1 MIGQTISHYR
11 IVEKLG
17 GGGMGVVFKA
27 EDLSLHRFAA
37 LKFLPDEL
45 ARDPQALARFQRE
58 AQAASALNHPNICTI
73 YEIGQ
78 QDGQTFIAM
87 EYLEGVTLKHRIA
100 GPVLDLDSM
109 LSLAIE
115 VADAL
120 DAAHAEGIVHRD
132 IKPANIF
139 ITKRGHAK
147 ILDFGLA
154 KVMPA
159 STSSSKIAALNT
171 QTYSVNGEHL
181 TSPGTMVGTVAY
193 MSPEQ
198 VRAKDLDARTDLF
211 SFGAVLY
218 EMATGKLP
226 FRGESTGLIFK
237 SILDSVPTPPIRFNP
252 EIPPKME
259 EIINKALEKDRE
271 LRYQTASEF
280 RTDLK
285 RLKRDT
291 ESGKIV
297 LPSAQVAP
305 ETPAARRPVRL
316 ALVVGAAALVLVVL
330 AVAIFYLRGPLPPP
344 KIIGSTQ
351 LTSDGGFKS
360 GLVTDGSRLYFSE
373 FFGDHFIVSQVS
385 IAGGENAAIA
395 TSLPSPMMLDIAPDS
410 SKLLLLEGN
419 FNQLEG
425 HFWLQPLPAGSS
437 RRMEAMGH
445 DGTWLPDGK
454 LMLSRGREIFRAED
468 DGRDERKILTAAGN
482 PRGISLSPDG
492 SRIRFTVAL
501 DTGALNAGG
510 PNGGGVSSLWEAR
523 SDGTNPHPLL
533 SPGWNVPA
541 QECCGKWTTEGKY
554 FVFQST
560 RNGLTSIWALADQSS
575 FWRRGSVEPVQ
586 LTTGPLDFSSPVP
599 SRDGKKLFVQ
609 GWQNRAEM
617 VRYDAK
623 SGAFLPFF
631 ADTAAAQVDFS
642 RDGKW
647 AVSYKD
653 GTIWRSNE
661 DGSNRMQLTYPPFQ
675 ATGPRW
681 SPDATRISFSGA
693 KPGEPYRI
701 YMISADGGNPEQLTA
716 GAGDLDP
723 SWSKDGNAIMFGV
736 FPAPDKPESAKIMV
750 LDLKTRALN
759 QVAGSQGICCPR
771 WSPDGR
777 YVAAISG
784 DNQKLLLLDLTTQEW
799 RQQWSDKMGT
809 VGYLTWSPDSKYLG
823 FDTSFTADPGFFR
836 VRVGDGQIERV
847 VSLSKIRRSLSQ
859 WGEWSGMAPDGSP
872 IVVRDISS
880 QEIYALDWQLP

>member
-27 EDLSLHRFAA
+27 EDVSLHRFVA

-100 GPVLDLDSM
+100 GPVLDLDAM
-109 LSLAIE
+109 LPLAIE

-171 QTYSVNGEHL
+171 QTYSVDGEHL
-181 TSPGTMVGTVAY
+181 TSPGTMIGTVAY

-252 EIPPKME
+252 EIPHKLE

-280 RTDLK
+280 RTDLR
-285 RLKRDT
+285 RLERDT

-316 ALVVGAAALVLVVL
+316 ALVVGAAALVLVAL
-330 AVAIFYLRGPLPPP
+330 AVEIFYLRGPLPPP
-344 KIIGSTQ
+344 KITGSTQ
-351 LTSDGGFKS
+351 LTSDGIYKR
-360 GLVTDGSRLYFSE
+360 GLFTDGSRLYFSE
-373 FFGDHFIVSQVS
+373 FSGDHFIVSQVS

-395 TSLPSPMMLDIAPDS
+395 TSLPNPIMLDVAPDS

-419 FNQLEG
+419 FNQLDG

-437 RRMEAMGH
+437 RRMEEMGH

-454 LMLSRGREIFRAED
+454 LMWSRGPDIFRAED
-468 DGRDERKILTAAGN
+468 DGRDARKILTVAGG
-482 PRGISLSPDG
+482 PREIRLSPDG
-492 SRIRFTVAL
+492 SHIRFTV
-501 DTGALNAGG
+501 TPNTVALNAV
-510 PNGGGVSSLWEAR
+510 GVSTLWEAR

-533 SPGWNVPA
+533 LPGWNNPP
-541 QECCGKWTTEGKY
+541 QECCGNWTADGKY
-554 FVFQST
+554 FVFRST
-560 RNGLTSIWALADQSS
+560 RNGLSSIWALADQNP
-575 FWRRGSVEPVQ
+575 FWRRGSLDPVQ
-586 LTTGPLDFSSPVP
+586 LTTGPLDFGSPVP

-609 GWQNRAEM
+609 GWQPRAEM

-631 ADTAAAQVDFS
+631 ADNTAAQMDFS
-642 RDGKW
+642 RDGQW
-647 AVSYKD
+647 AVYVSYKD
-653 GTIWRSNE
+653 GTVWRSKV
-661 DGSNRMQLTYPPFQ
+661 DGSDRMQLTYPPFQ
-675 ATGPRW
+675 ATVPRW
-681 SPDATRISFSGA
+681 SPDGTRISFSGA
-693 KPGEPYRI
+693 KPGESYRI
-701 YMISADGGNPEQLTA
+701 YIISADGGNAEQVSA
-716 GAGDLDP
+716 GANDLDP
-723 SWSKDGNAIMFGV
+723 SWSKDGKAIMFGV

-759 QVAGSQGICCPR
+759 QVAGTQGICCPR

-777 YVAAISG
+777 YVAAISA
-784 DNQKLLLLDLTTQEW
+784 DNQKLLLLDLTTQAW
-799 RQQWSDKMGT
+799 RQLWSDKMGT
-809 VGYLTWSPDSKYLG
+809 VGYVTWSPDSKYLG

-836 VRVGDGQIERV
+836 VRVRDGQIERV
-847 VSLSKIRRSLSQ
+847 VSLSKIRRFLSQ

>member
-109 LSLAIE
+109 LPLAIE

-171 QTYSVNGEHL
+171 QTYSVDGEHL
-181 TSPGTMVGTVAY
+181 TSPGTMIGTVAY

-252 EIPPKME
+252 EIPPKLE

-280 RTDLK
+280 RTDLR
-285 RLKRDT
+285 RLERDT

-316 ALVVGAAALVLVVL
+316 ALVVGAAALVLVAL
-330 AVAIFYLRGPLPPP
+330 AVEIFYLRGPLPPP
-344 KIIGSTQ
+344 KITGSTQ
-351 LTSDGGFKS
+351 LTSDGIYKR
-360 GLVTDGSRLYFSE
+360 GLFTDGSRLYFSE
-373 FFGDHFIVSQVS
+373 FSGDHFIVSQVS

-395 TSLPSPMMLDIAPDS
+395 TSLPNPIMLDVAPDS

-419 FNQLEG
+419 FNQLDG

-437 RRMEAMGH
+437 RRMEEMGH

-454 LMLSRGREIFRAED
+454 LMWSRGPDIFRAED
-468 DGRDERKILTAAGN
+468 DGRDARKILTVAGG
-482 PRGISLSPDG
+482 PREIRLSPDG
-492 SRIRFTVAL
+492 SHIRFTV
-501 DTGALNAGG
+501 TPNTVALNAV
-510 PNGGGVSSLWEAR
+510 GVSTLWEAR

-533 SPGWNVPA
+533 LPGWNNPP
-541 QECCGKWTTEGKY
+541 QECCGNWTADGKY
-554 FVFQST
+554 FVFRST
-560 RNGLTSIWALADQSS
+560 RNGLSSIWALADQNP
-575 FWRRGSVEPVQ
+575 FWRRGSLDPVQ
-586 LTTGPLDFSSPVP
+586 LTTGPLDFGSPVP

-609 GWQNRAEM
+609 GWQPRAEM

-631 ADTAAAQVDFS
+631 ADNTAAQMDFS
-642 RDGKW
+642 RDGQW
-647 AVSYKD
+647 AVYVSYKD
-653 GTIWRSNE
+653 GTVWRSKV
-661 DGSNRMQLTYPPFQ
+661 DGSDRMQLTYPPFQ
-675 ATGPRW
+675 ATVPRW
-681 SPDATRISFSGA
+681 SPDGTSISFSGA
-693 KPGEPYRI
+693 KPGESYRI
-701 YMISADGGNPEQLTA
+701 YIISADGGNAEQVSA
-716 GAGDLDP
+716 GANDLDP
-723 SWSKDGNAIMFGV
+723 SWSKDGKAIMFGV

-777 YVAAISG
+777 YVAAISA
-784 DNQKLLLLDLTTQEW
+784 DNQKLLLLDLTTQAW
-799 RQQWSDKMGT
+799 RQLWSDKMGT
-809 VGYLTWSPDSKYLG
+809 VGYVTWSPDSKYLG

-847 VSLSKIRRSLSQ
+847 VSLSKIRRFLSQ

>member
-1 MIGQTISHYR
+1 
-11 IVEKLG
+11 
-17 GGGMGVVFKA
+17 VVFKA

-45 ARDPQALARFQRE
+45 ARDPQALTRFQRE

-78 QDGQTFIAM
+78 QAGQAFIAM
-87 EYLEGVTLKHRIA
+87 EYLEGMTLKHRIA
-100 GPVLDLDSM
+100 GPVMDLDSM
-109 LSLAIE
+109 LPLAIE

-120 DAAHAEGIVHRD
+120 DAAHTEGIVHRD

-171 QTYSVNGEHL
+171 QTYSVDGEHL

-198 VRAKDLDARTDLF
+198 VRAKELDPRTDLF

-218 EMATGKLP
+218 EMATGKMP

-252 EIPPKME
+252 EIPAKLE

-271 LRYQTASEF
+271 LRYQAASEF

-297 LPSAQVAP
+297 MPGAQLAA
-305 ETPAARRPVRL
+305 ETPAARRPARL
-316 ALVVGAAALVLVVL
+316 AMVVGAAALVLVVL

-344 KIIGSTQ
+344 KIVGSTQ
-351 LTSDGGFKS
+351 LTSDGIYKT
-360 GLVTDGSRLYFSE
+360 GLITDGNRLYFSE
-373 FFGDHFIVSQVS
+373 FSGDHFIVSQVS

-395 TSLPSPMMLDIAPDS
+395 TSLPNPTLLDVARDS

-419 FNQLEG
+419 FNQLES

-454 LMLSRGREIFRAED
+454 LMLSRGREIFRTED
-468 DGRDERKILTAAGN
+468 DGRDERKILTVAGN

-492 SRIRFTVAL
+492 SHIRFTVTPDTVGL
-501 DTGALNAGG
+501 DAGG
-510 PNGGGVSSLWEAR
+510 PNAAVSSLWEAG

-533 SPGWNVPA
+533 SPGWNVPPR
-541 QECCGKWTTEGKY
+541 ECCGKWTPDGRY

-560 RNGLTSIWALADQSS
+560 RDGLSSIWALSDQSS
-575 FWRRGSVEPVQ
+575 FWRKGNPEPVQ

-609 GWQNRAEM
+609 GWQPRAEM
-617 VRYDAK
+617 VRYDTK

-631 ADTAAAQVDFS
+631 ADAGAAQVDFS

-647 AVSYKD
+647 AVYVSYKD
-653 GTIWRSNE
+653 GTIWRSKW
-661 DGSNRMQLTYPPFQ
+661 DGSDKVQLTHAPFQ

-681 SPDATRISFSGA
+681 SPDGTRISFSGA
-693 KPGEPYRI
+693 KQGEPYRVYI
-701 YMISADGGNPEQLTA
+701 VSADGGNPEQLTA
-716 GAGDLDP
+716 VASDLDP

-750 LDLKTRALN
+750 LDLRTRTLN

-777 YVAAISG
+777 YVAAISA
-784 DNQKLLLLDLTTQEW
+784 DNQKLLLLDLTTKEW
-799 RQQWSDKMGT
+799 RQLWSDKMGT
-809 VGYLTWSPDSKYLG
+809 VGYMTWSPDSKYLG
-823 FDTSFTADPGFFR
+823 FDTSFTADPRFFR

-847 VSLSKIRRSLSQ
+847 VSLSKIRRFLSQ

>member
-11 IVEKLG
+11 IVERLG

-45 ARDPQALARFQRE
+45 ARDPQALARFERE

-78 QDGQTFIAM
+78 QDGKTFIAM

-100 GPVLDLDSM
+100 GPVLDLDAM

-115 VADAL
+115 VADGL

-171 QTYSVNGEHL
+171 QTYSVDEEHL

-237 SILDSVPTPPIRFNP
+237 SILDSIPTPPARFNP
-252 EIPPKME
+252 EIPPKLE
-259 EIINKALEKDRE
+259 EIISKALEKDRE
-271 LRYQTASEF
+271 LRYQTAGEF

-291 ESGKIV
+291 EFGKTV
-297 LPSAQVAP
+297 MASAQVAADI
-305 ETPAARRPVRL
+305 PAARRPIRL

-330 AVAIFYLRGPLPPP
+330 AVAMFYLRGPLPPP
-344 KIIGSTQ
+344 KIVGSTQ
-351 LTSDGGFKS
+351 LTSDGILKS
-360 GLVTDGSRLYFSE
+360 GLVTDGNRLYFSE
-373 FFGDHFIVSQVS
+373 FSGDHLIVSQVS
-385 IAGGENAAIA
+385 IAGGENAVIA
-395 TSLPSPMMLDIAPDS
+395 TSLPNPIVLDVASDS
-410 SKLLLLEGN
+410 SKLLLLESN
-419 FNQLEG
+419 FNQLDG

-437 RRMEAMGH
+437 RRMEEMGH
-445 DGTWLPDGK
+445 DGTWLPDGT
-454 LMLSRGREIFRAED
+454 LMLSRGTDILRAED
-468 DGRDERKILTAAGN
+468 DGRNRNKILTVAGSAGGM
-482 PRGISLSPDG
+482 RLSPDG

-501 DTGALNAGG
+501 NTGMLNAA
-510 PNGGGVSSLWEAR
+510 GVSSLWEAR
-523 SDGTNPHPLL
+523 SDGTDPHPLL
-533 SPGWNVPA
+533 LPGWNDPP
-541 QECCGKWTTEGKY
+541 QECCGKWTSDGKY

-560 RNGLTSIWALADQSS
+560 RNGLSSIWALADEKP
-575 FWRRGSVEPVQ
+575 FWRRGNLNPVQ
-586 LTTGPLDFSSPVP
+586 LTTGPLDFGSPVP

-609 GWQNRAEM
+609 GWQPRAEM

-647 AVSYKD
+647 AVYVSYKD
-653 GTIWRSNE
+653 GTVWRSKW
-661 DGSNRMQLTYPPFQ
+661 DGSDRMQLTFPPFQ

-681 SPDATRISFSGA
+681 SPDDTRISFSGA

-701 YMISADGGNPEQLTA
+701 YVIPADGGNPEQLSS
-716 GAGDLDP
+716 GEIDLDP

-750 LDLKTRALN
+750 LDLKIRALH

-777 YVAAISG
+777 YVAALSA
-784 DNQKLLLLDLTTQEW
+784 DNQKLLLLNLTTQEW
-799 RQQWSDKMGT
+799 RQLADKMGT
-809 VGYLTWSPDSKYLG
+809 VGYITWSADSKYLG

-847 VSLSKIRRSLSQ
+847 VSLSKIRRFLSQ
-859 WGEWSGMAPDGSP
+859 WGEWSGLAPDGSP
-872 IVVRDISS
+872 LVVRDISG

>member
-11 IVEKLG
+11 IIEKLG
-17 GGGMGVVFKA
+17 GGGMGVVYKA
-27 EDLSLHRFAA
+27 EDLSLRRFAA

-45 ARDPQALARFQRE
+45 AKDPQALARFQRE

-78 QDGQTFIAM
+78 QDGQAFIAM
-87 EYLEGVTLKHRIA
+87 EYLDGVTLKHRIA
-100 GPVLDLDSM
+100 GRPMELDGILP
-109 LSLAIE
+109 LAIE

-154 KVMPA
+154 KVLPA
-159 STSSSKIAALNT
+159 SISSSKIAALNT
-171 QTYSVNGEHL
+171 QTGSADEEHL

-218 EMATGKLP
+218 EMATGTLA
-226 FRGESTGLIFK
+226 FHGESMGLIFK
-237 SILDSVPTPPIRFNP
+237 SILDCVPTPPVRFNR
-252 EIPPKME
+252 EIPSKLE
-259 EIINKALEKDRE
+259 EIISKALEKDRE
-271 LRYQTASEF
+271 LRYQTASEL

-285 RLKRDT
+285 RLRRDT
-291 ESGKIV
+291 ESGKMV
-297 LPSAQVAP
+297 MASGEVAA
-305 ETPAARRPVRL
+305 EAPAARRPVRR

-351 LTSDGGFKS
+351 LTSDGILKI

-373 FFGDHFIVSQVS
+373 FSGDHFTVSQVS

-395 TSLPSPMMLDIAPDS
+395 TSLPNPIVLDVAPDS
-410 SKLLLLEGN
+410 SKLLLAESN
-419 FNQLEG
+419 FNQLDS

-437 RRMEAMGH
+437 RRLEEMGH

-454 LMLSRGREIFRAED
+454 LMFTKGPDIFHAED
-468 DGRDERKILTAAGN
+468 DGRNAHKILTVAGN
-482 PRGISLSPDG
+482 PSGMRLSPDG
-492 SRIRFTVAL
+492 SRIRFAVAL
-501 DTGALNAGG
+501 DSAA
-510 PNGGGVSSLWEAR
+510 PNLVGVSSLWEAR
-523 SDGTNPHPLL
+523 ADGTNPHPLL
-533 SPGWNVPA
+533 SPGWNDPP
-541 QECCGKWTTEGKY
+541 QECCGIWTTDGKY

-560 RNGLTSIWALADQSS
+560 RNGLTSVWALADQNP
-575 FWRRGSVEPVQ
+575 FWRRGSRDPVQ
-586 LTTGPLDFSSPVP
+586 LTTGPLNFGSPVP

-609 GWQNRAEM
+609 GWQPHAEM

-647 AVSYKD
+647 AVYVSSKD
-653 GTIWRSNE
+653 GTMWRSKS
-661 DGSNRMQLTYPPFQ
+661 DGSDRLQLTYPPFQ

-681 SPDATRISFSGA
+681 SPDGTRISFSGA

-701 YMISADGGNPEQLTA
+701 YVVPADGGNPEQLSS
-716 GAGDLDP
+716 GENDLDP

-736 FPAPDKPESAKIMV
+736 FPAPDNPGSAKIML
-750 LDLKTRALN
+750 LDLKTHALT

-777 YVAAISG
+777 YVAALSA
-784 DNQKLLLLDLTTQEW
+784 DNQKFLLLDLTTHEW
-799 RQQWSDKMGT
+799 RQLADKMG
-809 VGYLTWSPDSKYLG
+809 VFGYMTWSPDSKYLG
-823 FDTSFTADPGFFR
+823 FDTSFTANPGFFR

-847 VSLSKIRRSLSQ
+847 VNLNKIRRFLGQ
-859 WGEWSGMAPDGSP
+859 WGVWSGMAPDGSP
-872 IVVRDISS
+872 LVVRDISGT
-880 QEIYALDWQLP
+880 EIYALDWQLP

>member
-100 GPVLDLDSM
+100 GPVLDLDSI
-109 LSLAIE
+109 LPLAIE

-120 DAAHAEGIVHRD
+120 DAAHTEGIVHRD

-154 KVMPA
+154 KVMRA
-159 STSSSKIAALNT
+159 SNSSSKIAALNT
-171 QTYSVNGEHL
+171 QTYSVDGEHL

-198 VRAKDLDARTDLF
+198 VRAKELDARTDLF

-252 EIPPKME
+252 EIPARLE

-280 RTDLK
+280 RSDLK
-285 RLKRDT
+285 RLKRDA

-297 LPSAQVAP
+297 MATAQVAP
-305 ETPAARRPVRL
+305 ETSAARRPVRL
-316 ALVVGAAALVLVVL
+316 AVVVGCAALVLLVF
-330 AVAIFYLRGPLPPP
+330 AVATFYLRVPLSPP

-351 LTSDGGFKS
+351 LTSDGIYKA

-373 FFGDHFIVSQVS
+373 FSGDHFIVSQVS

-395 TSLPSPMMLDIAPDS
+395 TSLPGLMMLDVAPDS
-410 SKLLLLEGN
+410 SKLLLWEGT

-445 DGTWLPDGK
+445 DGTWLRDGK

-468 DGRDERKILTAAGN
+468 DGRDERKILTVAGS

-501 DTGALNAGG
+501 DTVALN
-510 PNGGGVSSLWEAR
+510 PIGVSSLWEAR

-541 QECCGKWTTEGKY
+541 QECCGKWTTDGKY

-560 RNGLTSIWALADQSS
+560 RNGLTSIWALADQHP
-575 FWRRGSVEPVQ
+575 FWRSGSLEPVQ

-599 SRDGKKLFVQ
+599 SRDGQKLFVQ
-609 GWQNRAEM
+609 GWQPRAEM

-623 SGAFLPFF
+623 AGAFLPFF
-631 ADTAAAQVDFS
+631 ADAAAAQVDFS
-642 RDGKW
+642 RDGKR
-647 AVSYKD
+647 AVYVSFKD
-653 GTIWRSNE
+653 GTIWRSKW
-661 DGSNRMQLTYPPFQ
+661 DGSDRVQLTYPPFQ
-675 ATGPRW
+675 ATVPHW
-681 SPDATRISFSGA
+681 SPDGTRISFSGA
-693 KPGEPYRI
+693 KPGDPYRI
-701 YMISADGGNPEQLTA
+701 YIISADGGNPEQLSA
-716 GAGDLDP
+716 GANDLDP
-723 SWSKDGNAIMFGV
+723 SWSKDGKAIMFGV

-750 LDLKTRALN
+750 LDLKTRAMN

-777 YVAAISG
+777 YVAAVSA

-799 RQQWSDKMGT
+799 RQLSDKRGT
-809 VGYLTWSPDSKYLG
+809 VGYVTWSPDSKYLG

-836 VRVGDGQIERV
+836 VRVRDGQIERV
-847 VSLSKIRRSLSQ
+847 VSLSKIRRFLSP

>member
-27 EDLSLHRFAA
+27 EDLSLRRFAA

-109 LSLAIE
+109 LPLAIE

-171 QTYSVNGEHL
+171 QTYSVDEKHL
-181 TSPGTMVGTVAY
+181 TSPGTMIGTVAY

-252 EIPPKME
+252 EIPPKLE

-280 RTDLK
+280 RTDLR
-285 RLKRDT
+285 RLERDT

-316 ALVVGAAALVLVVL
+316 ALVVGAAALVLVAL
-330 AVAIFYLRGPLPPP
+330 AVEIFYLRGPLPPP
-344 KIIGSTQ
+344 KITGSTQ
-351 LTSDGGFKS
+351 LTSDGIYKS
-360 GLVTDGSRLYFSE
+360 GLFTDGSRLYFSE
-373 FFGDHFIVSQVS
+373 FSGDHFIVSQVS

-395 TSLPSPMMLDIAPDS
+395 TSLPNPIMLDVAPDS

-419 FNQLEG
+419 FNQLDG

-437 RRMEAMGH
+437 RRMEEMGH

-454 LMLSRGREIFRAED
+454 LMWSRGPDIFRAED
-468 DGRDERKILTAAGN
+468 DGRDARKILTVAGI
-482 PRGISLSPDG
+482 PREMRLSPDG
-492 SRIRFTVAL
+492 SHIRFTV
-501 DTGALNAGG
+501 TPNTVALNAV
-510 PNGGGVSSLWEAR
+510 GVSTLWEAR

-533 SPGWNVPA
+533 LPGWNNPP
-541 QECCGKWTTEGKY
+541 QECCGNWTADGKY
-554 FVFQST
+554 FVFRST
-560 RNGLTSIWALADQSS
+560 RNGLSSIWALADQNP
-575 FWRRGSVEPVQ
+575 FWRRGSLDPVQ
-586 LTTGPLDFSSPVP
+586 LTTGPLDFGSPVP

-609 GWQNRAEM
+609 GWQPRAEM

-631 ADTAAAQVDFS
+631 ADNTAAQMDFS
-642 RDGKW
+642 RDGQW
-647 AVSYKD
+647 AVYVSYKD
-653 GTIWRSNE
+653 GTVWRSKV
-661 DGSNRMQLTYPPFQ
+661 DGSDRMQLTYPPFQ
-675 ATGPRW
+675 ATVPRW
-681 SPDATRISFSGA
+681 SPDGTRISFSGA
-693 KPGEPYRI
+693 KPGESYRI
-701 YMISADGGNPEQLTA
+701 YIISADGGNAEQVSA
-716 GAGDLDP
+716 GANDLDP
-723 SWSKDGNAIMFGV
+723 SWSKDGKAIMFGV

-777 YVAAISG
+777 YVAAISA

-799 RQQWSDKMGT
+799 RQLWSDKMGT
-809 VGYLTWSPDSKYLG
+809 VGYVTWSPDSKYLG

-847 VSLSKIRRSLSQ
+847 VSLSKIRRFLSQ

>member
-45 ARDPQALARFQRE
+45 AKDPQALARFQRE

-109 LSLAIE
+109 LPLAIE

-171 QTYSVNGEHL
+171 QTYSEDGEHL

-252 EIPPKME
+252 EIPLKLE

-271 LRYQTASEF
+271 LRYQTAGEM
-280 RTDLK
+280 RADLK

-297 LPSAQVAP
+297 LSSEQVAA
-305 ETPAARRPVRL
+305 ETPAVRRPVRRGL
-316 ALVVGAAALVLVVL
+316 ILGAAALVLMVL

-351 LTSDGGFKS
+351 LTSDGIFKG
-360 GLVTDGSRLYFSE
+360 GLSTDGSRLYFSE
-373 FFGDHFIVSQVS
+373 FSGDHWIVSQVS

-395 TSLPSPMMLDIAPDS
+395 TSLPNPAILDVAADS
-410 SKLLLLEGN
+410 SKLLLLEPN
-419 FNQLEG
+419 FNQLDG

-454 LMLSRGREIFRAED
+454 LMLSRGSDIFRAED
-468 DGRDERKILTAAGN
+468 DGRDARKILTVAGS
-482 PRGISLSPDG
+482 PREIRLSPDG
-492 SRIRFTVAL
+492 SRIRFTVTL
-501 DTGALNAGG
+501 NTVALNAV
-510 PNGGGVSSLWEAR
+510 GVSSLWEAR

-533 SPGWNVPA
+533 PPGWNDPP
-541 QECCGKWTTEGKY
+541 QECCGNWTSDGRY

-560 RNGLTSIWALADQSS
+560 RNGLSSIWALADQKP
-575 FWRRGSVEPVQ
+575 FWHKGSADPMQ
-586 LTTGPLDFSSPVP
+586 LTTGPLDFGSPVP

-609 GWQNRAEM
+609 GWQPRAEM

-642 RDGKW
+642 HDGKW
-647 AVSYKD
+647 AVYVSYKD
-653 GTIWRSNE
+653 GTVWRSKS
-661 DGSNRMQLTYPPFQ
+661 DGSDRLQLTYPPFQ

-681 SPDATRISFSGA
+681 SPDDTRISFSGA

-701 YMISADGGNPEQLTA
+701 YVIPADGGNADQLSS
-716 GAGDLDP
+716 GENDLDP

-750 LDLKTRALN
+750 LDLKTRALH

-777 YVAAISG
+777 YVAALSA

-799 RQQWSDKMGT
+799 RQLSDKMGT
-809 VGYLTWSPDSKYLG
+809 VGFITWSPDSKYLG

-847 VSLSKIRRSLSQ
+847 VSLSKIRRFLSQ

-872 IVVRDISS
+872 LVVRDISG